1 MTKIYITKYAL
12 TSGVFTAEADVD
24 TEKRVA
30 SFRGSESGFWQF
42 YHGDDFHFNEEA
54 ALARAEEMRIKKLK
68 SLDKQMKKISAIK
81 FEIKD

>member
-12 TSGVFTAEADVD
+12 TSGIFTAEADVD
-24 TEKRVA
+24 TEKRMA
-30 SFRGSESGFWQF
+30 SFRASESGFLQF

-54 ALARAEEMRIKKLK
+54 SLARAEEMRIKKLK
-68 SLDKQMKKISAIK
+68 SLDKQIKKISAIK